1 MIVWRS
7 RLSRNVTSR
16 VHRDVYWLERWLS
29 AHLIGSSIVVSP
41 DARRQ
46 LMNKFHGRVREAV
59 REATRRG
66 TVDAT
71 VFLLDLRDELAQK
84 MATEVADID
93 AVRNVVTTAEQDH
106 TAPILVAC
114 VPAMDAASLMRH
126 RSRKTKRKFAGLLP
140 CDRFRVIAVAS
151 GGITW
156 ALVKI
161 KGASAGRL
169 IDGL

>member
-1 MIVWRS
+1 MV
-7 RLSRNVTSR
+7 
-16 VHRDVYWLERWLS
+16 
-29 AHLIGSSIVVSP
+29 
-41 DARRQ
+41 ARRQ
-46 LMNKFHGRVREAV
+46 LMNDFHGRVREAV
-59 REATRRG
+59 REATLRG
-66 TVDAT
+66 IVDAT

-84 MATEVADID
+84 MATEVLDIE
-93 AVRNVVTTAEQDH
+93 AVRKVVTTAEKDQ

-114 VPAMDAASLMRH
+114 VPALQAASLMRH
-126 RSRKTKRKFAGLLP
+126 RSRKTKRKFAALLP

-161 KGASAGRL
+161 EGASAGRL